1 MDDFSTSEY
10 LRKIIGEFSFGNRM
24 LVWEAFRFF
33 IPFYYVCLLI
43 FLRCHIS
50 AMTKEELRRL
60 NLDSAIIPGG
70 CTKFVQAAD
79 VSWNSPFKAKVF

>member
-1 MDDFSTSEY
+1 
-10 LRKIIGEFSFGNRM
+10 
-24 LVWEAFRFF
+24 
-33 IPFYYVCLLI
+33 
-43 FLRCHIS
+43 
-50 AMTKEELRRL
+50 L